1 MRFRS
6 DTSSDTA
13 SPSLSS
19 GSASCK
25 LSASTTCSV
34 AVADSAGCPWSFTTA
49 TSRCLAA
56 SLSDTA
62 RAVRTSP
69 LCSPTRNS
77 AGSGACTSSYDSHAL
92 RPASASTATT
102 LATRY
107 PASAER
113 GTTSNGPAPA
123 AASAP
128 APAAGHSTRGALS
141 LRSSTKTRTVAV
153 ELRAGAP
160 PSCARTAT
168 ANSRH
173 SS

>member
-1 MRFRS
+1 SSRS
-6 DTSSDTA
+6 KA
-13 SPSLSS
+13 F
-19 GSASCK
+19 SAW
-25 LSASTTCSV
+25 LWARSTTCSV
-34 AVADSAGCPWSFTTA
+34 AVTDSAGCPWSFTTA

-56 SLSDTA
+56 SRSDTA

-107 PASAER
+107 PASADR
-113 GTTSNGPAPA
+113 GTTSNGAGPA
-123 AASAP
+123 AP

-173 SS
+173 CS

>member
-1 MRFRS
+1 ASAGGSPAPALLVGLRFPQGSAPRS
-6 DTSSDTA
+6 SSAARLGSGGGSQAPSATA
-13 SPSLSS
+13 RPGATHRFS

-49 TSRCLAA
+49 TSRCFAA

-92 RPASASTATT
+92 
-102 LATRY
+102 
-107 PASAER
+107 
-113 GTTSNGPAPA
+113 
-123 AASAP
+123 
-128 APAAGHSTRGALS
+128 
-141 LRSSTKTRTVAV
+141 
-153 ELRAGAP
+153 
-160 PSCARTAT
+160 
-168 ANSRH
+168 
-173 SS
+173 